1 MLAGLEE
8 DLSRRYKYRTFST
21 ARGVELHAPFLVGE
35 TNVIFLWHSYYYFF
49 SGRTDKDAIQ
59 GYADKI
65 EALTNAVGGT
75 TPVRISATT
84 IDRAARQTR
93 YGTF

>member
-8 DLSRRYKYRTFST
+8 DLSRRYKSCILLLQEVLNYTHLAYKAKLTYFFP
-21 ARGVELHAPFLVGE
+21 LQF
-35 TNVIFLWHSYYYFF
+35 YYFF
-49 SGRTDKDAIQ
+49 SGRIDQEAIQ

-84 IDRAARQTR
+84 IGRAARETR
-93 YGTF
+93 YGIL